1 MEPSH
6 NTFEYV
12 NLLAA
17 HCPWAPLRQWSG
29 LPNIKW
35 CEETL
40 CQVISEPSNT
50 WSNIAYILVAFLL
63 FFISRKEISKSLR
76 SFSNISFWV
85 GVTSFAF
92 HATYAYATQIFD
104 YLGIYLFV
112 GLLILLNLIRIGV
125 IQKEKLFVYLFTGV
139 AGLTIVTAVLAKLGA
154 MIQYFVVVLLLLV
167 FITEY
172 FAQKKFIQNNSTSR
186 STPSNLDFYLMT
198 ALIVVAVSFSW
209 VDLKRISCDPTD
221 HIFQGHAMW
230 HIVSALAMF
239 TSYFHYRRYKDSFI

>member
-1 MEPSH
+1 MKPSH
-6 NTFEYV
+6 NVFEYV
-12 NLLAA
+12 NLMAD
-17 HCPWAPLRQWSG
+17 HCPWVPLRQWSG

-40 CQVISEPSNT
+40 CQVIAEPSNT
-50 WSNIAYILVAFLL
+50 WSNIAYILAAFML
-63 FFISRKEISKSLR
+63 FFISRKEVLKSLR
-76 SFSNISFWV
+76 SFSHITFWV
-85 GVTSFAF
+85 GVTSFVF

-104 YLGIYLFV
+104 YLGIYLFI
-112 GLLILLNLIRIGV
+112 GLLILLNLIRIGI
-125 IQKEKLFVYLFTGV
+125 IQKEKIFVYLLTGAV
-139 AGLTIVTAVLAKLGA
+139 GLTIVTAVLAKLGA

-172 FAQKKFIQNNSTSR
+172 FAQKNFTQNNITGR
-186 STPSNLDFYLMT
+186 PKPSNCDFYLMT
-198 ALIVVAVSFSW
+198 VLILVSVSFSW